1 MEFDH
6 VVNHHFDLPLVL
18 PVAINGNAKVSPRQ
32 PCLRAALD
40 PDADVR
46 FDGATQWSAN
56 GIRLIPMA

>member
-40 PDADVR
+40 PDSDLMELR
-46 FDGATQWSAN
+46 NGARTEYD
-56 GIRLIPMA
+56 